1 MGSKENTRKLK
12 LIMLFDSDDDECI
25 RKKKSQ
31 CTLGSGSPSISW
43 HNFKQEMMKRRARN
57 KELLLKTWER
67 SDCGGQV
74 ERILNVDQES
84 RDSEYGQNLELAF
97 DPCHS
102 NI

>member
-1 MGSKENTRKLK
+1 M
-12 LIMLFDSDDDECI
+12 I
-25 RKKKSQ
+25 
-31 CTLGSGSPSISW
+31 
-43 HNFKQEMMKRRARN
+43 KRRARN